1 MYSVMFMSQLLLCR
15 VIKVAMYS
23 VSMDSNDVSYSKK
36 KSRLILSKRSSE
48 KKNRN
53 LIILHLGRITFLLVT
68 FLGMDTSATVLA
80 ARGQCKII

>member
-53 LIILHLGRITFLLVT
+53 LIILQLGRITFLT
-68 FLGMDTSATVLA
+68 SMDTSATVLA
-80 ARGQCKII
+80 ARAQCKII

>member
-53 LIILHLGRITFLLVT
+53 LIILQLGRITFLT
-68 FLGMDTSATVLA
+68 GMDTSATVLA
-80 ARGQCKII
+80 ARAQCKII